1 MANQREICAEM
12 TTQLLLTIEMA
23 AIFYLFYM
31 TSNERSW
38 IIHKNPSFQLV
49 IESLMIHL
57 IIQFDDMLFFFSS
70 SEAGNYSNSYSRMT

>member
-12 TTQLLLTIEMA
+12 LLLTIEMA

-31 TSNERSW
+31 TSNERIWS
-38 IIHKNPSFQLV
+38 IHKNPTSFQLV

-57 IIQFDDMLFFFSS
+57 IIQFDD
-70 SEAGNYSNSYSRMT
+70 TV